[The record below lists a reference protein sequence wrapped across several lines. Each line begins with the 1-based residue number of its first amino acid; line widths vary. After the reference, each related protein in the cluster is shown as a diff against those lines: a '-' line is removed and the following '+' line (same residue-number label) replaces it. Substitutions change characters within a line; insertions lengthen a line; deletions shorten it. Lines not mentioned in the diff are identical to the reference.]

1 MTSWYSPA
9 SVPGAENCA
18 RTRRIWIAA
27 GVSVFAHALLIS
39 GVAVGPGARRPVQTT
54 QTLSVTLALV
64 SIRVEESATATA
76 SQPESPTRE
85 SDSPRTEETPTPVPK
100 RAASKTAAQSPQTV
114 SAPGAQA
121 RIEQNAR
128 PRPPSPQP
136 GDGVTHSPDTTYYT
150 IRQLDI
156 YPVPAE
162 PLRLGSVTHGA
173 RRDARAIV
181 ELQISE
187 SGRVDAARVIEAHPR
202 GDFENELTATF
213 LAIRFTPAV
222 RDGRV
227 VRSRV
232 LVRIE

>member
-1 MTSWYSPA
+1 M
-9 SVPGAENCA
+9 PGAGNPA

-27 GVSVFAHALLIS
+27 GVSVFAHALLMT
-39 GVAVGPGARRPVQTT
+39 GVALGPARRPAQID
-54 QTLSVTLALV
+54 QTLNVTLAPV
-64 SIRVEESATATA
+64 SIQVEESRTSTA

-85 SDSPRTEETPTPVPK
+85 SDSLRTVETLTPAPK

-128 PRPPSPQP
+128 PRPSSPKP

-162 PLRLGSVTHGA
+162 PLQLGNVTHA
-173 RRDARAIV
+173 ASRDARAVV
-181 ELQISE
+181 ELHISE
-187 SGRVDAARVIEAHPR
+187 SGRVDAAKVIEAHPR
-202 GDFENELTATF
+202 GDFENALTATF

-222 RDGRV
+222 RDGRA

-232 LVRIE
+232 LVKVE